1 MNPKVNFYFD
11 KEKKWTKEIA
21 ALRQILLGCQ
31 LTEELKWGCPCYLDN
46 GKNIVLIHTFK
57 DYCAIL
63 FFKGALLKDDHQLL
77 VQQTKNV
84 QATKQLRFKS
94 LIQIEEQEAFIKTYV
109 FDAIELEKSGA
120 KIEFKKTEAFEMPE
134 EFEEYLKQDKA
145 LKTAFYQLTP
155 GRQRN
160 YLLHFSSAKQSKTR
174 IDRIEKSKPLIL
186 SGKGLN
192 D

>member
-11 KEKKWTKEIA
+11 KEKRWQKEIVV
-21 ALRQILLGCQ
+21 LRNIVLNCR
-31 LTEELKWGCPCYLDN
+31 LTEELKWGSPCYLDN

-57 DYCAIL
+57 DYCAFL
-63 FFKGALLKDDHQLL
+63 FFKGSLLKDHFNLL

-84 QATKQLRFKS
+84 QATKQLRFTS
-94 LIQIEEQEAFIKTYV
+94 LKQIEEQEEMIRSYII
-109 FDAIELEKSGA
+109 DAIELEKSGA
-120 KIEFKKTEAFEMPE
+120 KIEFKKTDEFEIPE
-134 EFEEYLKQDKA
+134 EFKEYLKQDKA
-145 LKTAFYQLTP
+145 LNTAFYNLTP

-174 IDRIEKSKPLIL
+174 IDRIEKSKSLIL